1 MMFWRTAS
9 GGVATIF
16 IESNISNT
24 QSLITRKNSIIF
36 ENSKIVVGGLEPSIK
51 ATIIFMFEKY
61 NAHSRRHN
69 DIVYL
74 SLCRVQTDVS
84 REQEIQ
90 FIIIFFDLLL

>member
-1 MMFWRTAS
+1 MFWRTAS

-24 QSLITRKNSIIF
+24 QSLIAIKNSIIF

-61 NAHSRRHN
+61 NAHSWRHY
-69 DIVYL
+69 DIAYL
-74 SLCRVQTDVS
+74 SLCRVQIDVS
-84 REQEIQ
+84 TSEQKAQLSYCFMI
-90 FIIIFFDLLL
+90 

>member
-1 MMFWRTAS
+1 
-9 GGVATIF
+9 
-16 IESNISNT
+16 
-24 QSLITRKNSIIF
+24 
-36 ENSKIVVGGLEPSIK
+36 
-51 ATIIFMFEKY
+51 MFEKY

-90 FIIIFFDLLL
+90 FIILFFDLLLINEKCGVGKSLLFS